1 MSLVTPPGDN
11 MHKYRHVFCLAI
23 SEQDVFKTLADK
35 KVPKSGTDV
44 AEKRRISSLFRME
57 YYAAVRPEA

>member
-1 MSLVTPPGDN
+1 